1 MNYTHG
7 VVWGNGRKQ
16 RKEESIS
23 SAVSGLSFLDN
34 TDVLTELPTN
44 DQYHGLKVCVPSKV
58 MC

>member
-7 VVWGNGRKQ
+7 VVWGNGRMQ
-16 RKEESIS
+16 RKEENIS
-23 SAVSGLSFLDN
+23 SAVSGLLFLDN

-44 DQYHGLKVCVPSKV
+44 DQYHGLNVCVPSKF